1 VDPEESKTARA
12 RMTNGLKQI
21 NHYRRHR
28 RRRRRHLCHPL
39 ALPMKISDK
48 SVEGT
53 ICIPLHSIIIIIIIM

>member
-21 NHYRRHR
+21 NHYR